1 MRASSGTHTPI
12 LYGGRFVEDFRR
24 SALQEGCLLLGDW
37 DALPVR
43 LAAAAAGASVIIVGD
58 LLSFPF
64 EALAGEACDVP
75 LVLVLPADRDADFL
89 LKVFGETVFGRL
101 GFFDRVATPDT
112 NVWRTLRQRYGW
124 AESQRVTVEGDTHE
138 RVAETLEAVRSVS
151 QRTEK
156 AAHRAEEAVLLPR
169 FAAAQSINADE
180 VPMDVLQV
188 GVGDARWVTGFDLTA
203 TRFCGVD
210 EDPKSVAL
218 ADRNFPEGNFEKLGP
233 EPSIPRD
240 SESFDLAFSTG
251 SLGLYPDHEKRTLL
265 SEMWRVTRPGG
276 RLLFLE
282 DFVSGEEAAPH
293 VTPVN
298 DFVELLMEATSGQA
312 VLEHVESV
320 QYPGE
325 DAVRGGVLML
335 SRLGVPKRW

>member
-1 MRASSGTHTPI
+1 MHVGTGTHTPV
-12 LYGGRFVEDFRR
+12 LYAGRFVEDFRQ
-24 SALQEGCLLLGDW
+24 STLQEGCLLLGDW
-37 DALPVR
+37 DALPAC

-64 EALAGEACDVP
+64 EALVGEARDVP
-75 LVLVLPADRDADFL
+75 LVLVLPVGCDADFL
-89 LKVFGETVFGRL
+89 SKVFGEAVFRRL

-124 AESQRVTVEGDTHE
+124 AESQRVAVEGDTHE
-138 RVAETLEAVRSVS
+138 RVAETLEAVQSVD
-151 QRTEK
+151 QRAEKAVHRTEE
-156 AAHRAEEAVLLPR
+156 AALLPR
-169 FAAAQSINADE
+169 FDAAQSFNADE

-210 EDPKSVAL
+210 ENPRSVAL
-218 ADRNFPEGNFEKLGP
+218 AGRNFPEGDFGKLGP

-240 SESFDLAFSTG
+240 SESFDLAFSAR
-251 SLGLYPDHEKRTLL
+251 SLGLYPDHEKRILL
-265 SEMWRVTRPGG
+265 FEMWRVTRPGG

-293 VTPVN
+293 VTSVN
-298 DFVELLMEATSGQA
+298 AFVDLLMVATSGQA

-335 SRLGVPKRW
+335 SSLGVPKRW

>member
-1 MRASSGTHTPI
+1 MHASTGTHTPV
-12 LYGGRFVEDFRR
+12 LYAGRFVEDFRR
-24 SALQEGCLLLGDW
+24 SALLEGCLLLGDW

-43 LAAAAAGASVIIVGD
+43 LADAAAGASVIIVGD

-75 LVLVLPADRDADFL
+75 LVLVLPVDRDADFL

-124 AESQRVTVEGDTHE
+124 AESQRVTVEGDTYE
-138 RVAETLEAVRSVS
+138 RVAETLEAVRRVD

-156 AAHRAEEAVLLPR
+156 AAHRAEEAALLPR
-169 FAAAQSINADE
+169 FAAAQSFNADE
-180 VPMDVLQV
+180 VPLDVLQV

-218 ADRNFPEGNFEKLGP
+218 ADRNFSEGDFEKLGP

-312 VLEHVESV
+312 VLEHVESI